1 MARRFGSAPAASTS
15 IPASLKQRFE
25 RKKTQEIDR
34 LRHKGWKLMDA
45 VRAARTSAAFDILS
59 DDFVK
64 LEPVSENEPYD
75 DSYIDTWTDRTPRQ
89 REKDRKELRERIGN
103 EGTWGLVSY
112 WRPNPRA
119 SWDQVDAVGGFVGD
133 DWKDSGYD
141 VDLMNAA
148 LRAVARGTKGIP
160 AQMARMGLHE
170 D

>member
-1 MARRFGSAPAASTS
+1 MARKFGSAPATSSS

-25 RKKTQEIDR
+25 RKKTQEIEY
-34 LRHKGWKLMDA
+34 LRSKGWKLMDA
-45 VRAARTSAAFDILS
+45 VRAARTRAAFDILS

-64 LEPVSENEPYD
+64 LEPVSDNEQYD
-75 DSYIDTWTDRTPRQ
+75 DSYIDTWTDRTARQ
-89 REKDRKELRERIGN
+89 REKDRKELWERIRS

-119 SWDQVDAVGGFVGD
+119 SWNQVDAIGGFVGD

-141 VDLMNAA
+141 IDLMSAA
-148 LRAVARGTKGIP
+148 LHEVARGTKSIP
-160 AQMARMGLHE
+160 AQIARMGLHQ